1 MRAILAKSKNNVLGN
16 GLEIPWMG
24 KYPQDMKFFREMTS
38 NGVVIMGYNTWK
50 SLGKPLKNRLNV
62 VISREEKEGDVIF
75 TRELDLD
82 KLEKLSG
89 IDRSE
94 FWVIGGL
101 KTYEKYKSQ
110 ITEFYV
116 TEIPEEVQGDVILPD
131 GFFQGLTREHIRDIF
146 WKYS

>member
-62 VISREEKEGDVIF
+62 VISREEKDGDVIF

-101 KTYEKYKSQ
+101 KTYEKYKGQ

-116 TEIPEEVQGDVILPD
+116 TEIPEEVQGDVILPED
-131 GFFQGLTREHIRDIF
+131 FFQGLTREHIRDIF

>member
-24 KYPQDMKFFREMTS
+24 KYPQDMKFFREMTT

-75 TRELDLD
+75 TRDLDLD

-89 IDRSE
+89 KNRSE

-101 KTYEKYKSQ
+101 KTYEKYKDQ

-116 TEIPEEVQGDVILPD
+116 TEIPEEVQGDVILPKD
-131 GFFQGLTREHIRDIF
+131 FFKGLTREHIRDIF